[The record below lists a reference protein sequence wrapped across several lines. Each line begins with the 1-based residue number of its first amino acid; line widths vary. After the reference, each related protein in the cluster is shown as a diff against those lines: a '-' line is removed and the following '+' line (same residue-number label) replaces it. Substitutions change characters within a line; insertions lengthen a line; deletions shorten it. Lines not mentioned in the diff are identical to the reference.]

1 MVDLN
6 VVDIQLLGCV
16 EESIEKLHISGQIMP
31 LTYEM
36 RNNAKQLL
44 NQNLNNIKETQNEA
58 ESEFQNA
65 LAKKDGV
72 GNAGKNLKA
81 ATHAFQR
88 SLKQNPL
95 GNDVFEK
102 IELDRMFLENI
113 LQELTMEIGSKS
125 FDKLKSNVA
134 MEKKNKSEFQEII
147 KREQESRQI
156 IKDLQKSLVDIKIEK
171 EVEIQKRNE
180 LIAHLKDRLQEL
192 KAKTNMEAKYVK
204 KSTDNSVAQTKKK
217 CDLSEVELKQQI
229 ENVQE
234 QIDEENRCNAELESY
249 LKGAI
254 GKMKQL
260 TEHWNEK
267 SEKETA
273 QKQIDLDK
281 LKASRAKDLERYQA
295 LAKTFSEYEKV
306 AVADRLDKDQEK
318 KRLEQERFELLAS
331 IKIQAWWRSQ
341 MLRHNLG
348 PNKKKKKGKK
358 GKKGKKK

>member
-1 MVDLN
+1 MW
-6 VVDIQLLGCV
+6 QL
-16 EESIEKLHISGQIMP
+16 K
-31 LTYEM
+31 
-36 RNNAKQLL
+36 
-44 NQNLNNIKETQNEA
+44 
-58 ESEFQNA
+58 
-65 LAKKDGV
+65 
-72 GNAGKNLKA
+72 
-81 ATHAFQR
+81 
-88 SLKQNPL
+88 
-95 GNDVFEK
+95 
-102 IELDRMFLENI
+102 
-113 LQELTMEIGSKS
+113 
-125 FDKLKSNVA
+125 
-134 MEKKNKSEFQEII
+134 KKNKSEFQSII
-147 KREQESRQI
+147 KREQESRLA

-217 CDLSEVELKQQI
+217 CDLSEIELKQQI

-234 QIDEENRCNAELESY
+234 QIDEENRCNAELEAY

-254 GKMKQL
+254 SKMKQL
-260 TEHWNEK
+260 TEHWTEK
-267 SEKETA
+267 SEKETV

-281 LKASRAKDLERYQA
+281 LKANRAKDLERYQS

-306 AVADRLDKDQEK
+306 AVADRLEKDQEK
-318 KRLEQERFELLAS
+318 KRLEQERFELQAS

>member
-1 MVDLN
+1 M
-6 VVDIQLLGCV
+6 
-16 EESIEKLHISGQIMP
+16 
-31 LTYEM
+31 
-36 RNNAKQLL
+36 

-58 ESEFQNA
+58 ESEFQSA

-113 LQELTMEIGSKS
+113 LQELTREIGSKS

-134 MEKKNKSEFQEII
+134 MEKKNKSEFQAII

-229 ENVQE
+229 VLSN
-234 QIDEENRCNAELESY
+234 
-249 LKGAI
+249 
-254 GKMKQL
+254 
-260 TEHWNEK
+260 
-267 SEKETA
+267 
-273 QKQIDLDK
+273 LD
-281 LKASRAKDLERYQA
+281 DW
-295 LAKTFSEYEKV
+295 
-306 AVADRLDKDQEK
+306 LDF
-318 KRLEQERFELLAS
+318 LFVVFL
-331 IKIQAWWRSQ
+331 
-341 MLRHNLG
+341 
-348 PNKKKKKGKK
+348 
-358 GKKGKKK
+358 